1 LKKQQAPRKVP
12 TNTLAKNKQ
21 GIQTQEECPG
31 RSWAIEGKGAKGTC
45 RKGEALEREA
55 EVAEPPV

>member
-1 LKKQQAPRKVP
+1 MP